1 MGIFWWYFLI
11 NLIFHRLHTLIPL
24 LGKVLF
30 GSISI
35 PFNLAF
41 WFGLL
46 IDLTNF
52 ITEKLPFK
60 IGLFCLI
67 KVDAQYDFNFNE
79 TIWFSSLDDVFP
91 VRRYLKFETLMGNTM
106 RTNLPKLLVLNFWRT
121 WDQESP
127 KQRGKN
133 GPSLSCSKASA
144 WTSKEEMPCV

>member
-1 MGIFWWYFLI
+1 MLGNILMIFSHKLD
-11 NLIFHRLHTLIPL
+11 LSSTCTLIPL

-46 IDLTNF
+46 IDLTHF

-91 VRRYLKFETLMGNTM
+91 VGRYLKFETFGGQVPTQFPYSYWLSLVASPAGLAEKYGNTGCGVF
-106 RTNLPKLLVLNFWRT
+106 NQGVQN
-121 WDQESP
+121 
-127 KQRGKN
+127 
-133 GPSLSCSKASA
+133 
-144 WTSKEEMPCV
+144 

>member
-67 KVDAQYDFNFNE
+67 KVDAQYDFNFNK

-106 RTNLPKLLVLNFWRT
+106 RTNLPKLLDLLICCKYSINF
-121 WDQESP
+121 
-127 KQRGKN
+127 
-133 GPSLSCSKASA
+133 SCSTLKSSNFCNKSA
-144 WTSKEEMPCV
+144 KY